1 MKKTEQEIQGV
12 MKLLYEWG
20 CLRDLS
26 VNDIDNIRYRLKL
39 IAGCAV
45 NETQNKIA
53 ELLPKL
59 YEQVTKL

>member
-1 MKKTEQEIQGV
+1 MEKTEQEIRNV
-12 MKLLYEWG
+12 MNLLYELG
-20 CLRDLS
+20 CTKDLS
-26 VNDIDNIRYRLKL
+26 GNDIDIIRYRLKL

-53 ELLPKL
+53 ELIPKL